1 MPSLFPDY
9 EFKETVRTQVCI
21 VCGVEKPVYEFPK
34 DGERVGRYEHIEGY
48 PEAGTYYRKDCRVC
62 HNAAQAK
69 RQKIKKK
76 NNVSKVPIGT
86 PCDLCGNDQVRL
98 VWDHDDLTELTRG
111 DICNMDNTG
120 LGHWGDCPYQISE
133 RSVYLVGDNEEKL
146 ESVIQHMRDSFPFV
160 PYKDR

>member
-34 DGERVGRYEHIEGY
+34 DGQRVGRYSHIEGY
-48 PEAGTYYRKDCRVC
+48 PKAGTYYRKDCRVC
-62 HNAAQAK
+62 HNAAQNV
-69 RQKIKKK
+69 RGKIKKR
-76 NNVSKVPIGT
+76 NNVSKIPLGT
-86 PCDLCGNDQVRL
+86 SCDLCGINTVRL
-98 VWDHDDLTELTRG
+98 VWDHDTETEETRG
-111 DICNMDNTG
+111 YICNMDNTSI
-120 LGHWGDCPYQISE
+120 GHFGDCPYQVSE